1 LDWLD
6 LVIIYLKIILMKKLF
21 ILFCLTSFSLFAQK
35 EYKTKNITVEGNTH
49 KIEMNWILSDSTITA
64 VKSKNNPT
72 EYVVEIK
79 KENETTYIGYQ
90 KNNDKKSRY
99 TIVLKEDDIIVSLD
113 VLDEFTNKTTS
124 VLYF

>member
-1 LDWLD
+1 
-6 LVIIYLKIILMKKLF
+6 MKKLF